1 MAQKRKKTKIHH
13 LVDVIKIF
21 FMIDGVPGTVL
32 QAISMDLPSMMV
44 LKEEGLEQHEQINNL
59 HSKVRVPT
67 LFKWVLLLLTMG
79 GYTNSYWG
87 KRIFKKRPELF
98 FSFSYNVQNSFHFIK
113 RY

>member
-21 FMIDGVPGTVL
+21 FMIDGVPGIIL

-59 HSKVRVPT
+59 HSKVRIPT

-79 GYTNSYWG
+79 VYKFLLG
-87 KRIFKKRPELF
+87 KENFQKKTRIIF
-98 FSFSYNVQNSFHFIK
+98 FFFI
-113 RY
+113 